1 MSLDSPSIAV
11 CYLLWSKLD
20 LSHFKAFLDSYK
32 KHPASQKHSLFILF
46 NGFQEDDDRPALS
59 LLEGVE
65 FQRRDF
71 RDDGGCDIGPY
82 LEIATSEQY
91 DYFCFLNSYSRILGD
106 NWLNHFY
113 SAYHAAEN
121 CRLIGASGVWESNAG
136 DLPFPNYSVRTN
148 AFFIA
153 KTTFEFL
160 DLWEMTQKSD
170 TNEFESGPN
179 GLSQQIMR
187 NGFEVYVVDKFGKY
201 WPRTAWDMSLTFRS
215 GDQENLLIADN
226 RTEHY
231 QHGDVWT
238 RTFLSNLAW
247 REGDPGPNPFKR
259 NKLSRRIR
267 RAFRWLGIKQK

>member
-1 MSLDSPSIAV
+1 MPQGSPSIAV
-11 CYLLWSKLD
+11 CYLLWGKLD
-20 LSHFKAFLDSYK
+20 LSHFEAFLASYK
-32 KHPASQKHSLFILF
+32 AHPASQDHTLFVLF
-46 NGFQEDDDRPALS
+46 NGFQDVDDRAALD
-59 LLEGVE
+59 LLKGID

-82 LEIATSEQY
+82 LDIATSEKY
-91 DYFCFLNSYSRILGD
+91 DYFCFLNSYSRILAD
-106 NWLNHFY
+106 DWLKKFLL
-113 SAYHAAEN
+113 AYKTADN

-153 KTTFEFL
+153 KSTFEFL
-160 DLWEMTQKSD
+160 ELWEMTQKSD
-170 TNEFESGPN
+170 TNKFESGPN

-187 NGFEVYVVDKFGKY
+187 QGYDIYVVDKLGKP
-201 WPRTAWDMSLTFRS
+201 WKKTEWDKSLTFRS

-226 RTEHY
+226 RTDHY
-231 QHGDVWT
+231 QDGDDWT

-259 NKLSRRIR
+259 HKLSRRIR
-267 RAFRWLGIKQK
+267 RAFAWLGVKQK